1 MQTGRRSTLPWN
13 DHTGPVPRLSE
24 AELLALTRTKA
35 HAADQR
41 SVRQLRALSAVAAVV
56 LIFGVGTVAERRGDD
71 GTTRLE
77 TTSGDLAQP
86 PFHPETTTGMPASTI
101 APTSTSSVARPT
113 ATVTPPTTVRATSSP
128 TSRPPATTSSTATTR
143 PCRNSFEPACGP
155 FRWDPPLPP
164 NQPMSVKLSYLPTAP
179 KAGETVTFYV
189 TVDDPDGSMLLDR
202 DGMANDYG
210 DTAPE
215 RGPTAHVDCF
225 ERFGPWT
232 PEAPTP
238 VHADLTFR
246 HVYATAGTYT
256 VSLPFKSLGD
266 CTYGPTEATAR
277 ATITV
282 AP

>member
-1 MQTGRRSTLPWN
+1 MPWN

-56 LIFGVGTVAERRGDD
+56 LILGLATVAERRGHD
-71 GTTRLE
+71 GPTQLE

-86 PFHPETTTGMPASTI
+86 PFHPETTSGMPATTI
-101 APTSTSSVARPT
+101 APTSTSSAVRST
-113 ATVTPPTTVRATSSP
+113 AGTTPTTIRAATSP
-128 TSRPPATTSSTATTR
+128 TSRPPAATSTTG
-143 PCRNSFEPACGP
+143 PCRNSIEPACGP
-155 FRWDPPLPP
+155 FRWDPPVPP
-164 NQPMSVKLSYLPTAP
+164 NQPITAELSYLPTAP

-189 TVDDPDGSMLLDR
+189 TVDDPDGNMLLDR
-202 DGMANDYG
+202 DGMANNYG
-210 DTAPE
+210 DKAPE
-215 RGPTAHVDCF
+215 RGPTAIVDCV
-225 ERFGPWT
+225 ERYGPWT
-232 PEAPTP
+232 PDPPNP

-246 HVYATAGTYT
+246 HVYAAPGTYT
-256 VSLPFKSLGD
+256 VSFPFESVGD
-266 CTYGPTEATAR
+266 CTYGRSKTAAT